1 MLFSTLLLTSPF
13 VGAVEALNKDC
24 AEEDFKEG
32 GIMIEG
38 QKQLCDKDTKTGKY
52 CKEIIEEFPYIG
64 NDVDK
69 ELPLKY
75 LCEPCYIEDQRER
88 IDKEYPKSVLAE
100 KPATAAA
107 DKTLTTTATSS
118 KFSKVPT
125 TVQSGDETITTAET
139 TPTSTTT
146 SAEVTDS
153 PKDSLG
159 GKVES
164 GKAGNY
170 WGFVLVPGLNV
181 FRL

>member
-1 MLFSTLLLTSPF
+1 MS
-13 VGAVEALNKDC
+13 
-24 AEEDFKEG
+24 
-32 GIMIEG
+32 
-38 QKQLCDKDTKTGKY
+38 
-52 CKEIIEEFPYIG
+52 
-64 NDVDK
+64 
-69 ELPLKY
+69 LPLKY
-75 LCEPCYIEDQRER
+75 LCEPCYVRRIWSLDISHRSPANGWIEDQRER
-88 IDKEYPKSVLAE
+88 MDKECPKSVLAE

-118 KFSKVPT
+118 EFSKVPT
-125 TVQSGDETITTAET
+125 TVQSGDEAITTAET
-139 TPTSTTT
+139 TLTSTTT

-170 WGFVLVPGLNV
+170 WGFVLVLGLNV